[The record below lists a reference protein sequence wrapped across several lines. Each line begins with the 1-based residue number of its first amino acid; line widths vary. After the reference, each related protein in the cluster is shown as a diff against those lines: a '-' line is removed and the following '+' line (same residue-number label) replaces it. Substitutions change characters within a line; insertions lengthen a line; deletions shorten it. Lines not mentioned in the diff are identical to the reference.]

1 MKNST
6 PTEAHGGL
14 YMSNEERFEK
24 KLTMQVSVQIIKH
37 ISSGLYRSPASA
49 IKEIISNSFDA
60 DAHNVNIEFH
70 FSYDKNGYLFL
81 DFIRIKDDGVG
92 MDLKTLEYIFTHI
105 GGSSK
110 GTKEEK
116 TPGGR
121 DIIGRLGIGM
131 LSVAATCRSF
141 VVRTK
146 KKNEEREYS
155 ASISLSFF
163 DDLLQLTRTMDIFS
177 IGNVNLTSR
186 SVTGF
191 EQYTIVE
198 INDFRP
204 PFLSNIMERISESY
218 FLQIPLTIDP
228 NEPIEEQYQK
238 YFEDYLERLSFEEKL
253 LGAPVLDQIIA
264 TVALMSPVEYL
275 SNGPVKSNVTMEDGT
290 VREIPGTKD
299 ENYLYI
305 KEKLKKLD
313 FTVTVQLDIDYPN
326 DGQSNVK
333 NKFKIYKPLLYP
345 SKRDL
350 GEKGID
356 KLDPYVYALEPK
368 EASIE
373 NEPGEKVDTLITG
386 YVYHQNVR
394 ILPHEYRGILFRV
407 YNVAIG
413 DYFKDELRLYS
424 EDPVVLHQTL
434 VEIYLDKGFQ
444 TIVNLDRESLYE
456 GARTY
461 QYLRAY
467 LENLFMGKVPKRPP
481 VKSSEITEETQS
493 KKSESTEG
501 AEGEKQ
507 NAFIVSSN
515 DASANR
521 DLKFFDSL
529 SNLLPKRKGIIQ
541 EIKVRG
547 ATKRSLRIKK
557 KDPTKLIR
565 NVVREKLGT
574 GNVNVEYTT
583 TLDDYGL
590 IIYDEKKEEAIISL
604 PKLEGSR
611 SKTWESIF
619 TAAAVWGPK
628 ESENRIEFMK
638 TLYSIYITS
647 EGK

>member
-1 MKNST
+1 
-6 PTEAHGGL
+6 
-14 YMSNEERFEK
+14 MSDEERFEK
-24 KLTMQVSVQIIKH
+24 KFTMQVSVQIIKH

-49 IKEIISNSFDA
+49 IKELISNSFDA

-70 FSYDKNGYLFL
+70 FSYDKLGILFL
-81 DFIRIKDDGVG
+81 DYIRIRDDGSG

-146 KKNEEREYS
+146 KKGEEREYS

-163 DDLLQLTRTMDIFS
+163 DDLLQLTRTMDKFS
-177 IGNVNLTSR
+177 IGNVSLTSR

-191 EQYTIVE
+191 DQYTIVE

-204 PFLSNIMERISESY
+204 PFLSNILERISDSY
-218 FLQIPLTIDP
+218 FFQTPLILNSSKP
-228 NEPIEEQYQK
+228 VEEQYQK
-238 YFEDYLERLSFEEKL
+238 YFAGYLEQLSFEEKL
-253 LGAPVLDQIIA
+253 LGSPVLDQIIA
-264 TVALMSPVEYL
+264 TVGLMSPVEYL
-275 SNGPVKSNVTMEDGT
+275 SDGPVKPRVTMEDGS
-290 VREIPGTKD
+290 VHDIPGTND
-299 ENYLYI
+299 NNYLYI
-305 KEKLKKLD
+305 KEKLRKLD
-313 FTVTVQLDIDYPN
+313 FTVTAQLDIHYQG
-326 DGQSNVK
+326 DGSKNTR
-333 NKFKIYKPLLYP
+333 NKFKIFKPLLYP

-350 GEKGID
+350 DEKGID
-356 KLDPYVYALEPK
+356 KLDPYVYALGPK
-368 EASIE
+368 EATIE
-373 NEPGEKVDTLITG
+373 NEPGEIVSTLIRG

-424 EDPVVLHQTL
+424 EDPVVLHQTM
-434 VEIYLDKGFQ
+434 VEIYLDRGFQ
-444 TIVNLDRESLYE
+444 TIVNLDRESLFE

-467 LENLFMGKVPKRPP
+467 LENLFMGKVPQRPP
-481 VKSSEITEETQS
+481 IKP
-493 KKSESTEG
+493 SESTEKTQSQKSESNEG
-501 AEGEKQ
+501 EEGEKQ
-507 NAFIVSSN
+507 KTVIMSSN

-521 DLKFFDSL
+521 DLKFYDSL
-529 SNLLPKRKGIIQ
+529 FKLLPERKGIIQ
-541 EIKVRG
+541 DIKVRG
-547 ATKRSLRIKK
+547 ATKRNQRMKK
-557 KDPTKLIR
+557 KDPSKLIR
-565 NVVREKLGT
+565 DVACEKLGIEDF
-574 GNVNVEYTT
+574 NIEYTT

-590 IIYDEKKEEAIISL
+590 IVYDEKKEEATISL

-628 ESENRIEFMK
+628 ETENRIEFMK
-638 TLYSIYITS
+638 TLYSIYTTS